1 MYKLLVEQPITMN
14 TLRHSQSQ
22 RTRTTTKRRPSSIR
36 IVSTSSAVSYL
47 NTFPYKVAT
56 NLGTLNSVSN
66 PRDPNLY
73 HQSKL
78 AQILWTKELTS
89 RTLDTGTD
97 TETDDNDDNNSYS
110 IYANSAN
117 PGAVATKIWEDTSS
131 STGYDDLCWSLFHKV
146 HQLFMWTSEE
156 AALTLLYLGTAVED
170 LQQQNIHGKYFHP
183 QTKLMEK
190 ENDHQLFA
198 KDNES
203 NTKFL
208 QVDLWKFLDELV
220 ADFV

>member
-1 MYKLLVEQPITMN
+1 M
-14 TLRHSQSQ
+14 
-22 RTRTTTKRRPSSIR
+22 
-36 IVSTSSAVSYL
+36 
-47 NTFPYKVAT
+47 
-56 NLGTLNSVSN
+56 
-66 PRDPNLY
+66 
-73 HQSKL
+73 
-78 AQILWTKELTS
+78 
-89 RTLDTGTD
+89 
-97 TETDDNDDNNSYS
+97 
-110 IYANSAN
+110 
-117 PGAVATKIWEDTSS
+117 
-131 STGYDDLCWSLFHKV
+131 SLFHKV